1 MSAGAAAARPRLR
14 VARAGVAAADG
25 LVLVDKPQGVTSHDV
40 VGALRRLAATRR
52 VGHAGTLDPMATG
65 LLVLGVGRA
74 TRFLTYLVGADKTYK
89 ATVRLGQETLTED
102 ADGEVTASAG
112 CCLQDLA
119 TGRLEEALRSLTGE
133 IMQVPSAVSAIRTGG
148 VRSYARVRAGQE
160 VELAARP
167 VTIRVLELVGAPRPA
182 LAPGGLAPSRT
193 SGCAE
198 DDRWTEVVDIDLE
211 ISCSS
216 GTYVRA
222 LARDLGQ
229 ALGCGAHLAALRR
242 TSVGPFDCGEAA
254 TLEGLSAQVE
264 ADAATGDPQ
273 GLAVLPLGVVA
284 RRCLPTVGLTTS
296 QARALGYG
304 QPLDAALLDQA
315 RVPER
320 PVTSKAAQAQDVVA
334 GLDPDGTLVA
344 LLARKGASAR
354 PVLVLAPA

>member
-1 MSAGAAAARPRLR
+1 MSAGAAAPRPRLR
-14 VARAGVAAADG
+14 VVRAGVAAADG

-74 TRFLTYLVGADKTYK
+74 TRFLTYLVGADKTYE

-112 CCLQDLA
+112 CRLQDLA
-119 TGRLEEALRSLTGE
+119 AGRLEEALRSLTGE

-148 VRSYARVRAGQE
+148 VRSYARVRAGQD

-167 VTIRVLELVGAPRPA
+167 VTIYAQKLLGVPRPA
-182 LAPGGLAPSRT
+182 LAPGGVAPPRA
-193 SGCAE
+193 GCA
-198 DDRWTEVVDIDLE
+198 EVVDIDLE

-222 LARDLGQ
+222 LARDLGR
-229 ALGCGAHLAALRR
+229 ALGCGAHLTTLRR
-242 TSVGPFDCGEAA
+242 TLVGPFDCGEAV

-264 ADAATGDPQ
+264 ADAASGDPQ
-273 GLAVLPLGVVA
+273 GLAVLPLGVAA
-284 RRCLPTVGLTTS
+284 RRCLPTVRLTTS

-304 QPLDAALLDQA
+304 QPLDAVLLDQA
-315 RVPER
+315 QVPER
-320 PVTSKAAQAQDVVA
+320 PVTSKTAQGQDVVA
-334 GLDPDGTLVA
+334 GLDPDGSLVA
-344 LLARKGASAR
+344 LLARRGASAR

>member
-14 VARAGVAAADG
+14 VARAGVAAPDG

-40 VGALRRLAATRR
+40 VGALRRLAATRK

-74 TRFLTYLVGADKTYK
+74 TRFLTYLVGADKTYE

-102 ADGEVTASAG
+102 AEGPVTASTG
-112 CCLQDLA
+112 CQPQDVLLPRLEQA
-119 TGRLEEALRSLTGE
+119 VAPLTGR
-133 IMQVPSAVSAIRTGG
+133 IMQVPSAVSAVKVDGR
-148 VRSYARVRAGQE
+148 RSYQRVRAGQE
-160 VELAARP
+160 VGLAARE
-167 VTIRVLELVGAPRPA
+167 VVVHHIGLLGQPRPA
-182 LAPGGLAPSRT
+182 TARDGTA
-193 SGCAE
+193 
-198 DDRWTEVVDIDLE
+198 VVDVDLHVA
-211 ISCSS
+211 CSS

-222 LARDLGQ
+222 LARDLGR
-229 ALGCGAHLAALRR
+229 ALGCGAHLATLRR

-254 TLEGLSAQVE
+254 TLEELSVQVE
-264 ADAATGDPQ
+264 ADAASGDPR
-273 GLAVLPLGVVA
+273 GLPVLPLGAVA

-304 QPLDAALLDQA
+304 QPLEAALLDQA
-315 RVPER
+315 QLPER
-320 PVTSKAAQAQDVVA
+320 PVTSKAAQGQDVVA

-344 LLARKGASAR
+344 LLARKGTRAR